1 MQSGSSG
8 LPIGTAHSTL
18 WASRLDY
25 QIMKQPLRLGVEYR
39 RLQQREAAD
48 NRGGWLQELSFDPS
62 QNLRF
67 GVGYNFSR
75 FSGDP
80 LVRTQ
85 DTARGWFLRA
95 QSRY

>member
-1 MQSGSSG
+1 M
-8 LPIGTAHSTL
+8 AHSTL

-25 QIMKQPLRLGVEYR
+25 RMAQIARQPLRLGLEYR
-39 RLQQREAAD
+39 MLMQREAGD
-48 NRGGWLQELSFDPS
+48 NRSGWLQELSYDP
-62 QNLRF
+62 NRFMRF

-80 LVRTQ
+80 LVREQETTQ
-85 DTARGWFLRA
+85 GWFVRA